1 MPKKDLSKL
10 SLEEI
15 KKIKYA
21 EDPAENKP
29 EYNPAT
35 VKQLRDKVKNGQKLT
50 QDEAKVLHEDDTN
63 KATEQFDYIVRGFND
78 MFVKEYSFDEDK
90 IKFTIKIKMPNI
102 IENGKVEAL
111 RDHYLDGTALN
122 QSVFIYNAY
131 DALALIRV
139 CGKDVPKE
147 LAKDENIYEPGLEWL
162 NAIDKDY
169 SNWAARFH
177 A

>member
-1 MPKKDLSKL
+1 MPEKDLSKL
-10 SLEEI
+10 SLDEI

-21 EDPAENKP
+21 DDSANKKP
-29 EYNPAT
+29 EYNSKT
-35 VKQLRDKVKNGQKLT
+35 VKQLRNKVENGQKLT
-50 QDEAKVLHEDDTN
+50 PDEAKILHEDDAN
-63 KATEQFDYIVRGFND
+63 QATQQFDYIVRGFND
-78 MFVKEYSFDEDK
+78 MFVKEYNFDEDK

-102 IENGKVEAL
+102 IQNGKVEAL

-139 CGKDVPKE
+139 CGVDVPKE
-147 LAKDENIYEPGLEWL
+147 LAKDENIFEPGLEWL